1 MSDKDKLIKDHEYDG
16 IRELN
21 NPLPGWWL
29 ATFYITIVFSVIYYA
44 YYTFLG
50 GPTSDEELARSM
62 SVIEQE
68 REAASDMAEVQS
80 EEYFLALVD
89 NQEVL
94 DAGKAEYTAKCMACH
109 GDKGQGL
116 IGPNMTDDYWIQ
128 GDGSVTAILQTAK
141 IGVPDKGMPPWE
153 GVIPEE
159 TLEAVAVYIY
169 SLYGTNPPGA
179 KPPQGEQ
186 VERK

>member
-1 MSDKDKLIKDHEYDG
+1 MSDDDKIIKGHDYDG
-16 IRELN
+16 IQELN

-29 ATFYITIVFSVIYYA
+29 ATFYITIIFSIGYYA

-62 SVIEQE
+62 SVIQEE
-68 REAASDMAEVQS
+68 REAAKVTQEVKS
-80 EEYFLALVD
+80 EEYFIALLD
-89 NQEVL
+89 DQEVL
-94 DAGKAEYTAKCMACH
+94 AAGKAEYTAKCLACH

-116 IGPNMTDDYWIQ
+116 IGPNMTDEYWIQ
-128 GDGSVTAILQTAK
+128 GDGSVSSMLEIAK

-153 GVIPEE
+153 GVIPED
-159 TLEAVAVYIY
+159 TLEAVVVYIY

-179 KPPQGEQ
+179 RPPQGEQ
-186 VERK
+186 VERQ